1 VAASTI
7 TGPTDHAAVAGKWG
21 VGYLGFRSMLFGTD
35 PAGGGITTL
44 SAPVIG
50 IRYWMDEATGLDL
63 GLGLS
68 LGTASNTV
76 EVNGDST
83 DNDQPQPLVVIV
95 HGGIPLA
102 LASSRHFTFEVT
114 PELNL
119 GYATNTPDV
128 GMEEVKQR
136 GFHVDL
142 GARAGAEIQFGFLDM
157 PELALQAGVGV
168 ALAIDNMSAEGDDT
182 SYSESHTSF
191 TTSSGENPWQ
201 IFSANLAAIY
211 YFGG

>member
-1 VAASTI
+1 
-7 TGPTDHAAVAGKWG
+7 
-21 VGYLGFRSMLFGTD
+21 MLYATN
-35 PAGGGITTL
+35 PMGGGVTAL
-44 SAPVIG
+44 NAPVIG
-50 IRYWMDEATGLDL
+50 VRYWMDASTGLDL
-63 GLGLS
+63 GLGLA

-76 EVNGDST
+76 EMGNNKT
-83 DNDQPQPLVVIV
+83 DTDQPQPIVVIV

-128 GMEEVKQR
+128 GMAEVKQR
-136 GFHVDL
+136 GFHVDI

-168 ALAIDNMSAEGDDT
+168 ALAIDNMSAEADNA
-182 SYSESHTSF
+182 SYSESRTSF
-191 TTSSGENPWQ
+191 VTSSGENPWQ